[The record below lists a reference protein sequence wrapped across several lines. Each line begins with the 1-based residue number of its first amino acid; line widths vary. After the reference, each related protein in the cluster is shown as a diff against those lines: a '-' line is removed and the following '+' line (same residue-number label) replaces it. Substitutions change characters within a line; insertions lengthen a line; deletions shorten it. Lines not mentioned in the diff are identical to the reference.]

1 MSWNFRYA
9 SHLGYRSPESPLFL
23 HSVGSADPVAH
34 IDFAADLG
42 FSGVQYALAVTR
54 PEEELNRVSGALAR
68 RGLEPGCLIYAPLAL
83 AKKPL
88 WGTKEP
94 DAVSAW
100 QRQLRR
106 SFAVAK
112 TLNARHIAILSAA
125 EPSRPIAMQHAAL
138 IENLKRAAEDAEQQ
152 DLVLCLETLSRRSL
166 PGMLLTRIAEAY
178 AVVKAVGSPA
188 VRLIFDTSHV
198 QIMDGDLLQNLRDT
212 WDAIALIQIADNPDR
227 LEPGKGEINFKSVFR
242 TIREL
247 GYSGLVELEHNWS
260 TPSKETEE
268 RGIKYLRY
276 LDNGITSE
284 SVG

>member
-1 MSWNFRYA
+1 
-9 SHLGYRSPESPLFL
+9 
-23 HSVGSADPVAH
+23 
-34 IDFAADLG
+34 
-42 FSGVQYALAVTR
+42 
-54 PEEELNRVSGALAR
+54 
-68 RGLEPGCLIYAPLAL
+68 
-83 AKKPL
+83 
-88 WGTKEP
+88 
-94 DAVSAW
+94 
-100 QRQLRR
+100 
-106 SFAVAK
+106 
-112 TLNARHIAILSAA
+112 
-125 EPSRPIAMQHAAL
+125 MQHAAL
-138 IENLKRAAEDAEQQ
+138 IENLKRAAEDAEKQ